1 MKKTDVAIIG
11 AGASGIACACALGK
25 RNKDISLFE
34 ISDRVG
40 KKILVTGN
48 GKCNLSNLFADEK
61 SYNDNAK
68 ELVKILYSKYNSQY
82 VIDFFNNIGLITK
95 AEKDGRV
102 YPLCKQASAVLSVLR
117 NELKRQ
123 GVKEICNAKIQS
135 IKSVESGFEI
145 TLENEKYFAKKLVI
159 ATGGKADYAGREN
172 KNSQS
177 VFEMLHLK
185 TNTLSPTLSP
195 VLVDSP
201 YIKMLKGIRADGKVT
216 LFKNGEEIKSEMGE
230 IQFTANALSGICVF
244 NLSRIANRYDNCFI
258 RVSLMLDYSFSELKT
273 LLKSRIKLVENENVA
288 EIFTGMF
295 HKNIALALLKYSNI
309 STNISANKLNEK
321 DIEKL
326 AKAINEFDFVCKKK
340 TDFSNAQA
348 TNGGIDTK
356 LINPNTFELKNQK
369 GVFVIGEALDVDGDC
384 GGYNLQFA
392 FASGLCAGENL

>member
-25 RNKDISLFE
+25 RKKDVLLFE
-34 ISDRVG
+34 ITDRVG

-48 GKCNLSNLFADEK
+48 GKCNLSNLFADENA
-61 SYNDNAK
+61 YNENAK
-68 ELVKILYSKYNSQY
+68 DLIKILYSKYNPQY
-82 VIDFFNNIGLITK
+82 VIDFFNNIGLLTK

-123 GVKEICNAKIQS
+123 SVTEICNAKIKN
-135 IKSVESGFEI
+135 IRSVDGGFEI
-145 TLENEKYFAKKLVI
+145 ALENEKYFAKQIVV
-159 ATGGKADYAGREN
+159 ATGGKTDYAGRES

-177 VFEMLHLK
+177 VFDMLNLK
-185 TNTLSPTLSP
+185 RNSLSPTLSP
-195 VLVDSP
+195 VAVDSP
-201 YIKMLKGIRADGKVT
+201 YTKMLKGIRADGKVT
-216 LFKNGEEIKSEMGE
+216 LYKNNKEIKSETGE

-244 NLSRIANRYDNCFI
+244 NLSRIANRFDDCFI
-258 RVSLMLDYSFSELKT
+258 RVSLMSDYSRAELKA
-273 LLKSRIKLVENENVA
+273 LLKSRIKLIENENVT

-295 HKNIALALLKYSNI
+295 HKNIALALLKYTDI